1 MPASSRRAALCSAL
15 SAKLRDGQL
24 VVLDRIEL
32 EAPKTKLMAQFVAQ
46 LGVKSA
52 LIVVP
57 SKDEVLERAS
67 RNLPFV
73 KVLRVE
79 GANVYD
85 ILRYDKLLVTPATVE
100 ALQRRLTV

>member
-1 MPASSRRAALCSAL
+1 
-15 SAKLRDGQL
+15 
-24 VVLDRIEL
+24 
-32 EAPKTKLMAQFVAQ
+32 MAQFVAQ